1 MSTSDLMTDSRS
13 NAGTVELIQYIQG
26 NVKDRKVLHRILGSE
41 PWYACLVESRTSE
54 AGSVDLELMIT
65 EPQGKLDD
73 DPWFEFAKNWCESG
87 VVVPVSRATLVSL
100 HGIDVYWCTGRAVI
114 RSSQDRVEAVRRAL
128 LEFAVAEREL
138 VALERNVNASWGS
151 LEGDVPTAFSYSEAN
166 VRDRAELGKRFQT
179 AIGLQA
185 RMSRIVPLIV
195 QPAQYPPTL
204 ESQLHER
211 LRERLRQEDRL
222 EVLERQLD
230 VFQRVYEMC
239 GQRSSDFMVAR
250 SGHILEWIIIF
261 LLAIQL
267 IMAILDYLPTATTGT

>member
-1 MSTSDLMTDSRS
+1 
-13 NAGTVELIQYIQG
+13 
-26 NVKDRKVLHRILGSE
+26 
-41 PWYACLVESRTSE
+41 
-54 AGSVDLELMIT
+54 
-65 EPQGKLDD
+65 
-73 DPWFEFAKNWCESG
+73 
-87 VVVPVSRATLVSL
+87 
-100 HGIDVYWCTGRAVI
+100 
-114 RSSQDRVEAVRRAL
+114 
-128 LEFAVAEREL
+128 
-138 VALERNVNASWGS
+138 
-151 LEGDVPTAFSYSEAN
+151 
-166 VRDRAELGKRFQT
+166 
-179 AIGLQA
+179 
-185 RMSRIVPLIV
+185 MSRIVPLIV